1 MRCEIMKFF
10 IQLDE
15 RYIDPLIN
23 LITSELDDDG
33 GTMVLDPEYEQL
45 LNDVLS
51 VLENIKK
58 DMNDKLNEEEI
69 NIMKKRFHD
78 IGEDKNDI

>member
-1 MRCEIMKFF
+1 MKFF